1 MSLTAKKSG
10 GDYTPA
16 PAGTHLAICYGV
28 IDLGT
33 QEEVF
38 EGKQKKS
45 EKVRIVWELPNE
57 TTADGKP
64 MSIGTFYTVS
74 LHEKAKLRKHLEAW
88 RGKPFTEEE
97 LKGFKLT
104 NIIGKACMLVVVHKP
119 RANGDG
125 VSDSVMSVSIPMKG
139 LPVPAMTNK
148 PLIFDI
154 ENFDKVVYDS
164 LPDFLKKM
172 VALSPEGAAKLG
184 YRPPVGGQN
193 QPAGGTPGGEADGD
207 IPF

>member
-1 MSLTAKKSG
+1 MSLIAKKSG

-33 QEEVF
+33 QEENF
-38 EGKQKKS
+38 EGKQKKA

-57 TTADGKP
+57 TTTDGKP

-88 RGKPFTEEE
+88 RGRPFTEEE

-104 NIIGKACMLVVVHKP
+104 NIIGKPCMLVVVHKP

-125 VSDSVMSVSIPMKG
+125 VSDSVMSVSFPMKG
-139 LPVPAMTNK
+139 MAIPPMFNK

-154 ENFDKVVYDS
+154 ENFDKAVYDS

-184 YRPPVGGQN
+184 FRPPVSGQG
-193 QPAGGTPGGEADGD
+193 QAAGGTPGGEADGD